1 LIPPFVLVLPLRYDG
16 IPLETIAI
24 PPSSNSPGTIPG
36 IVWSDIPAAP
46 DAGLLGLLF
55 QIERTQWWPA
65 GRLRNARL
73 MQARSLLRH
82 ANSNVPSYR
91 ERMDACGLDA
101 FVSRIDPGA
110 R

>member
-1 LIPPFVLVLPLRYDG
+1 
-16 IPLETIAI
+16 
-24 PPSSNSPGTIPG
+24 
-36 IVWSDIPAAP
+36 
-46 DAGLLGLLF
+46 
-55 QIERTQWWPA
+55 
-65 GRLRNARL
+65 